1 LETDRQLVQNVLRG
15 DRATYARLVERYRRA
30 AFAVALKVTC
40 DRDAAN
46 DAAQSAFV
54 SAYEN
59 LGRLRDPGAFGA
71 WLLVIARRE
80 AVSAVRSRPT
90 TVPLDD
96 GHDRGVE
103 MPPGESIGEGT
114 SRSILAALGSLP
126 EHEQQVVMLRYFDG
140 RPVADIAAMTGRP
153 VGTVTKQ
160 ITRALRRL
168 RERLE
173 AERP

>member
-1 LETDRQLVQNVLRG
+1 METDRQLVQSVLGG
-15 DRATYARLVERYRRA
+15 DRPAYARLVERYRRA
-30 AFAVALKVTC
+30 VFAVAMKVAC
-40 DRDAAN
+40 DPDAAN

-59 LGRLRDPGAFGA
+59 LGRLREPDAFGA

-80 AVSAVRSRPT
+80 AVSVVRARPT
-90 TVPLDD
+90 TVPLDEE
-96 GHDRGVE
+96 HDRGVE
-103 MPPGESIGEGT
+103 LPAGESVDDET
-114 SRSILAALGSLP
+114 SKAVLAALDSLP
-126 EHEQQVVMLRYFDG
+126 EHEQQVVMLRYFDA
-140 RPVADIAAMTGRP
+140 RPVADIAAMTGRS

-168 RERLE
+168 RERLQ